1 MSKRALKKYLA
12 DLDKEALETQLL
24 DLYERIPQVKVFYD
38 FVFNPKED
46 KLVEEAKVK
55 ISNEYFPTRRK
66 RPRKRPSVAQ
76 KYIKLF
82 KSLGMEPY
90 VLADLMLYNIEVA
103 QTYNERVFNTP
114 EAFYKSMLNSFKEV
128 LQWVSYHSLLET
140 YSERIE
146 KIVERTEAQKWTNAD
161 LFDEFANDIVD

>member
-1 MSKRALKKYLA
+1 MSKRALKKYIA

-38 FVFNPKED
+38 FVFNPKEE
-46 KLVEEAKVK
+46 KLVDEAKVK

-82 KSLGMEPY
+82 KSLGMDPNL
-90 VLADLMLYNIEVA
+90 LADLMLFNIEIA
-103 QTYNERVFNTP
+103 QTFNDRVQNTP
-114 EAFYKSMLNSFKEV
+114 EAFYKSMFNSFKEV
-128 LQWVSYHSLLET
+128 LQWLSYHSLLDT
-140 YSERIE
+140 YATRVE
-146 KIVERTEAQKWTNAD
+146 KIIEQTELQNWSNTD
-161 LFDEFANDIVD
+161 LFDAFANEIVD